1 MKTILLQYLTL
12 SLYAFF
18 AGFTF
23 CYGFGMRTSRKLIF
37 FVTFAAIAIFV
48 FKTKG
53 EFVLHL
59 ILPIPTLVAIGLCR
73 LEKKSN
79 EITKRRKQ

>member
-1 MKTILLQYLTL
+1 MVKAILFQYLTL

-23 CYGFGMRTSRKLIF
+23 CDGFRMRTSRKLIF

-53 EFVLHL
+53 EFALHL
-59 ILPIPTLVAIGLCR
+59 ILPIPTLIAIGLCWF
-73 LEKKSN
+73 EKKSN
-79 EITKRRKQ
+79 